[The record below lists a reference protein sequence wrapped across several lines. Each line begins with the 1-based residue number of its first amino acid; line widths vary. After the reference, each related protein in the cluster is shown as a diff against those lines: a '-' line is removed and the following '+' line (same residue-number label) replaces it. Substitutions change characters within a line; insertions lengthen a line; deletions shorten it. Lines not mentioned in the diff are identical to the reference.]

1 MDAWYNC
8 QTVGI
13 SRGHELWCQQGTSS
27 TRIRACLE
35 RAKLNGLRFS
45 SFFVSGLALSN
56 AMQSALLTAQFGAH
70 RHQIDVAGALVSVQ
84 VVPCLSSVNAMCRR
98 RVRGPCSACGAL
110 HAELTPPPR
119 PTTASAKGATCGARR
134 PCSRLLW
141 QRTACSCEE
150 HAFSNSGAA
159 LACWRWRAP

>member
-13 SRGHELWCQQGTSS
+13 SRDTSS
-27 TRIRACLE
+27 GASKKRHQLRACLE
-35 RAKLNGLRFS
+35 RAKLN
-45 SFFVSGLALSN
+45 GLALSN